1 MKIAS
6 VVQTQNMSTSPSGN
20 MANKGYPDKKT
31 DFAQCLKTVPEKTE
45 PKPLGSAD
53 ALGTQKLFKYAHG
66 NVIHGNDIQKELDE
80 DLVSFKATIN
90 KMFKQLGI
98 DTSTPVELQV
108 DQQGYV
114 RVTNNHPDKEK
125 IEQMFKDNENLRNTY
140 VKIQSFTEVLESG
153 CEAIAFQKAYAK
165 NSQAAVAQYSY
176 LFNEDKHSPRFYT
189 SLTNSNGVWRVDVN
203 PMEMFKSRYQPHSS
217 EYPSTSWV

>member
-1 MKIAS
+1 MNIAS
-6 VVQTQNMSTSPSGN
+6 VVQTQNTSTSPAGIT
-20 MANKGYPDKKT
+20 ANKGYPDKNP
-31 DFAQCLKTVPEKTE
+31 DFAHCLKTVSENTE
-45 PKPLGSAD
+45 RKSLGNAN
-53 ALGTQKLFKYAHG
+53 ALGARKLFKYAHG

-98 DTSTPVELQV
+98 NNSTPVELQV

-114 RVTNNHPDKEK
+114 RVTNNHPDQEK
-125 IEQMFKDNENLRNTY
+125 IEQMFKDNEDLRNTY

-153 CEAIAFQKAYAK
+153 YEAIAFQNAYAK
-165 NSQAAVAQYSY
+165 NPQAAVAQYSY

-203 PMEMFKSRYQPHSS
+203 PMELFKSRYQSHSS
-217 EYPSTSWV
+217 EYPSTSL